1 MQPWYLFL
9 LTMVGCM
16 TREQQLAIEYLQT
29 ENNILRD
36 KIGNKRVL
44 LDDNERRRLAV
55 KGKQL
60 GRKLL
65 SELEAIFT
73 PDTILRWHRELIAR
87 KWDYS
92 SKKKRV
98 GRPRIRQEIVEQIP
112 YRKKTQPN
120 SKHCKSRGL

>member
-16 TREQQLAIEYLQT
+16 TREQQHVIDYLQT
-29 ENNILRD
+29 ENNILRN
-36 KIGNKRVL
+36 KIGKKRIL
-44 LDDNERRRLAV
+44 QNDDERRRLAV

-65 SELEAIFT
+65 SELGTLFT

-92 SKKKRV
+92 SKKKCV
-98 GRPRIRQEIVEQIP
+98 GRPRI
-112 YRKKTQPN
+112 
-120 SKHCKSRGL
+120 